1 MTGPSCPVCGTLFV
15 PDVSPAGLCPA
26 CLLGNAFSN
35 DRDANDLPEDSSRH
49 EITNLLR
56 AARDGSSQAL
66 SELYERLSGRLLALI
81 RLRMGRDLRAR
92 LESRD
97 ILQNT
102 LMKSFQRLDQFEGG
116 NGGSLMAWLAKIAE
130 NEIRDQAD
138 AQHRQRRDVARGISL
153 DETGIEVPASLRSA
167 ISHAVLS
174 EQTQRLEQA
183 LEALEPAHR
192 EIIVLRRFEELSFRE
207 IALRMRRSDDAC
219 RMLLARAL
227 TALTLKMRAIS

>member
-1 MTGPSCPVCGTLFV
+1 MTRRAST
-15 PDVSPAGLCPA
+15 D
-26 CLLGNAFSN
+26 
-35 DRDANDLPEDSSRH
+35 
-49 EITNLLR
+49 LLR

-66 SELYERLSGRLLALI
+66 DELYEHVGGRLLALI

-102 LMKSFQRLDQFEGG
+102 LLKSFQRLDQFDGG
-116 NGGSLMAWLAKIAE
+116 NGVSLMAWLARIAE

-138 AQHRQRRDVARGISL
+138 FQHRQRRDVAAGVSL
-153 DETGIEVPASLRSA
+153 DDIGVEVASNLRSA
-167 ISHAVLS
+167 LSQAVLH
-174 EQTQRLEQA
+174 EQGQRLERA

-192 EIIVLRRFEELSFRE
+192 EIIVLRKFEELSFPE
-207 IALRMRRSDDAC
+207 IAVRMRRSDDAC

-227 TALTLKMRAIS
+227 TALTLKMRSTS